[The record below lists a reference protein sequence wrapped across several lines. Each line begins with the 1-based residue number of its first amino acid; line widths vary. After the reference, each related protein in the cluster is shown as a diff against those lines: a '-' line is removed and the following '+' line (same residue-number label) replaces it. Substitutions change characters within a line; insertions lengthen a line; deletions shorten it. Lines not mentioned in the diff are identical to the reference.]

1 METVNETCLFFF
13 DSMPNY
19 EKQAFPLI
27 QKRLESSELVGQNKK
42 TKWKRVLVP
51 LQGPNDCAIWLMMA
65 ATKIVQD
72 CVANKKTGIP
82 STVSL
87 LKMDAKL
94 FGQLARAQICNSIR
108 TNQFSFENMTALRHM
123 EINWE

>member
-1 METVNETCLFFF
+1 MFFGPARGGHWTLLFVDKRNSNETCLSFF

-82 STVSL
+82 QQY
-87 LKMDAKL
+87 L
-94 FGQLARAQICNSIR
+94 F
-108 TNQFSFENMTALRHM
+108 
-123 EINWE
+123 